1 MPQDAAQSALEQTF
15 SDLANARLR
24 DKSPALLEYL
34 VGFQLIKADPDGSR
48 AVGMFGFKIGDDWHY
63 APSFFL
69 NGEIKGLDSLYSVGS
84 DLFVPLNEDW
94 VNAVVNRRPV
104 SLGHADT
111 RNRRA
116 RGVKTPDYNRLR
128 TLPSGI
134 SDGSSGM
141 GKISSERMT
150 PPLNKICEMRKVA
163 DSIDVPR
170 AIHALGH
177 DAVQSFLSDWDKYP
191 KLANAIETFYSKID
205 FEIPELRKV
214 SAEKKTDDITIIS
227 NMDQE
232 GADSLTDAQK
242 EQILKGDVAVVDK
255 RPEMSKSRTYS
266 TQVKQQ
272 LTNPSKGGLYD
283 IVWDDG
289 AVHQCLVLPVYMAD
303 GDVFVLDLTD
313 DKSCITKA
321 KNVWS
326 MREYTAKDF
335 SEKLEGVSK
344 PAGEIKQWD
353 VVALVCADGGMASE
367 PFLARQR
374 NEGNDGCVV
383 LKKGYSPCIR
393 SYTQADYRAKG
404 RPIIG
409 YPSNSSYGGFYPS
422 GGDYEEVVIT
432 EAGNKHL
439 TRVKSRLF
447 ANGEHYR
454 AVVIDREVP
463 KKDTGFSS
471 FAMDE
476 RANKKISVSDFG
488 DHNTILK
495 ALEKVASP
503 LKAWRTDTE
512 LVFNDDFGTHSFSGA
527 APAMGHLI
535 RKHGCAVDD
544 ARTIIKL
551 ASRQPTS
558 WLIKRADEDN
568 FMDMPQINDT
578 TAGGVMS
585 SYHQTQ
591 TPWENQGK
599 KPSQNNRQFYEYN
612 SPFTAG
618 ATDNDSDDQ
627 DSQDSKGDP
636 FQVVDKA
643 SKTGQ
648 KDVFDAAMLG
658 SLVKSNAP
666 TEYVE
671 RFLPTIV
678 AGMDRLGRLMFLL
691 YWHYDEFQERYGKDD
706 LAEFTDNLKST
717 FESLGDLVIFMRRRT
732 LSGDP
737 EFYGLGLNASMDG

>member
-24 DKSPALLEYL
+24 DKSPALLDYL
-34 VGFQLIKADPDGSR
+34 VGFQLIKADDDGSR

-69 NGEIKGLDSLYSVGS
+69 NGEIKGLDSLYSVNS

-104 SLGHADT
+104 TLGHADT

-134 SDGSSGM
+134 TDGSSGM
-141 GKISSERMT
+141 GKISSEKLN
-150 PPLNKICEMRKVA
+150 PPLHKILEIRKIADAVDVPHAVNALGKVA
-163 DSIDVPR
+163 VE
-170 AIHALGH
+170 G
-177 DAVQSFLSDWDKYP
+177 FLADWNKYP
-191 KLANAIETFYSKID
+191 KLANAIEAFYSKMD
-205 FEIPELRKV
+205 FEIPEIRKF
-214 SAEKKTDDITIIS
+214 SAENEGEDITIIS

-242 EQILKGDVAVVDK
+242 EQVLKGDVAVVDK

-266 TQVKQQ
+266 TQTKQQ

-283 IVWDDG
+283 VVWNDG
-289 AVHQCLVLPVYMAD
+289 SVHQCIVLPIFMED
-303 GDVFVLDLTD
+303 GDVFVYDLKD
-313 DKSCITKA
+313 DKFCTTKS

-326 MREYTAKDF
+326 MREYTMTDF
-335 SEKLEGVSK
+335 SEKLEEISK
-344 PAGEIKQWD
+344 SADSVKQWD
-353 VVALVCADGGMASE
+353 VVVLASADAGMVTE
-367 PFLARQR
+367 PFMVRQR
-374 NEGNDGCVV
+374 NDGTDGCVT
-383 LKKGYSPCIR
+383 LKKGWSPCYR
-393 SYTQADYRAKG
+393 SYTQADFRAKG

-409 YPSNSSYGGFYPS
+409 YPSNVSYGGFYPT
-422 GGDYEEVVIT
+422 GGDYEEIVVT
-432 EAGNKHL
+432 EAGNKHI

-447 ANGEHYR
+447 VNNEHCR
-454 AVVIDREVP
+454 AIVLERKPP
-463 KKDTGFSS
+463 KETFKPMSS
-471 FAMDE
+471 EEED
-476 RANKKISVSDFG
+476 NKKISVSDFG
-488 DHNTILK
+488 DHNTIVK
-495 ALEKVASP
+495 VLEKIAFPV
-503 LKAWRTDTE
+503 KAWRTDSE
-512 LVFNDDFGTHSFSGA
+512 LVINDDYGTHSFSGT
-527 APAMGHLI
+527 APALGHLI

-551 ASRQPTS
+551 AMRQPTT

-568 FMDMPQINDT
+568 FMDFPQINDRT
-578 TAGGVMS
+578 EGGVMS
-585 SYHQTQ
+585 SYHQTEV
-591 TPWENQGK
+591 PWENLGK

-618 ATDNDSDDQ
+618 ATDNDSD
-627 DSQDSKGDP
+627 SQDSHEDP

-643 SKTGQ
+643 AKTGQ